1 MRLRKSHLP
10 ALALVALF
18 VACSSDQTGAGGAG
32 GVSNA
37 GGSGGA
43 SKGGQ
48 GGGSSG
54 NANGGH
60 AGTATGGGG
69 AFGNGGSGQGGSSGF
84 GGNVNGGAGNGGGNS
99 GGASGSAGNGNGGGG
114 GGNAG
119 HGGTGGS
126 SGGGG
131 MSGGGNAGATSCS
144 FPSGWNP
151 GSATYT
157 TYSLPNPQTACGY
170 EGSNNNIKNIA
181 VAGNYAAIPGNSSS
195 DFNTKDRCGA
205 CVQIGNAIVTIVDE
219 CPFSGNTPC
228 QNNPGGHL
236 DLSTNAASAGN
247 VQGDPNLHNQ
257 NQWKFVPCPIN
268 GNVVVRLKQGNN
280 NEFYV
285 ENEILPIASVNCGG
299 QTGSRQSYGAWHFQ
313 NNVNGQSC
321 SVTDIANRTINITV
335 GNSQGQNVDTGVQ
348 FPKCK

>member
-18 VACSSDQTGAGGAG
+18 VACSSDQTGSGGAG

-43 SKGGQ
+43 AKGGQ
-48 GGGSSG
+48 GGGGTG

-60 AGTATGGGG
+60 AGTATTGGSAGS
-69 AFGNGGSGQGGSSGF
+69 FSNGGSGQGGSAGV
-84 GGNVNGGAGNGGGNS
+84 GGNPSGGSNNGGSNNGGSNNGGSNNGGSNNGGAAHGGS
-99 GGASGSAGNGNGGGG
+99 GG
-114 GGNAG
+114 
-119 HGGTGGS
+119 GGTGG
-126 SGGGG
+126 GG
-131 MSGGGNAGATSCS
+131 MGNAGATSCS

-151 GSATYT
+151 GNATYT

-299 QTGSRQSYGAWHFQ
+299 QMGTRQSYGAWHFN

>member
-18 VACSSDQTGAGGAG
+18 VACSSDQTGSGGAG

-43 SKGGQ
+43 AKGGQ
-48 GGGSSG
+48 GGGSG

-60 AGTATGGGG
+60 AGTTTGGTGG
-69 AFGNGGSGQGGSSGF
+69 SFSNGGSGQGGGSGV
-84 GGNVNGGAGNGGGNS
+84 GGNASGGAGNGGAQA
-99 GGASGSAGNGNGGGG
+99 GGASGNGGG

-119 HGGTGGS
+119 HGGMGGGS
-126 SGGGG
+126 GGNGG
-131 MSGGGNAGATSCS
+131 TSGGGNAGETSCS
-144 FPSGWNP
+144 FPSGWTP
-151 GSATYT
+151 AMATYT

-205 CVQIGNAIVTIVDE
+205 CVQIGDAIVTIVDE

-236 DLSTNAASAGN
+236 DLSTDAASAGK
-247 VQGDPNLHNQ
+247 VQGDPSLKKQ

-268 GNVVVRLKQGNN
+268 GNVVVRLKSMNN

-285 ENEILPIASVNCGG
+285 ENEILPIASVKCGD
-299 QTGSRQSYGAWHFQ
+299 QTGSRQSYGAWHFN

-335 GNSQGQNVDTGVQ
+335 GNTQGQNVDTGVQ